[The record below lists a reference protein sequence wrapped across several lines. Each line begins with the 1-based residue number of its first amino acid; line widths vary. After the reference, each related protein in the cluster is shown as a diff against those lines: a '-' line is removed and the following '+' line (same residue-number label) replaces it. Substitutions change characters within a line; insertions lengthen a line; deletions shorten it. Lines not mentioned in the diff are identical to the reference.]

1 MPFTP
6 AKEKILRKKF
16 EKTPFAQTLGI
27 RILQLR
33 PGYAELG
40 LAYQKRITQP
50 YGFMHGGA
58 IAALADTVAATAI
71 HTLMEPEDKMVSIEM
86 KVNYLAPVTKGRI
99 VAYAKVIHKGRKTAV
114 TDVEIKNSDGEL
126 CAKSIVTYMLFPGG
140 KIK

>member
-1 MPFTP
+1 MKITP

-16 EKTPFAQTLGI
+16 QKTPFAQLLGMK
-27 RILQLR
+27 ILKLK

-71 HTLMEPEDKMVSIEM
+71 HTLLDIEDKMVSIEM
-86 KVNYLAPVTKGRI
+86 KVNYLAPVTKGKI
-99 VAYAKVIHKGRKTAV
+99 VASAKVIHKGRKTAV
-114 TDVEIKNSDGEL
+114 TDVDIKDSEGKL

-140 KIK
+140 KLK

>member
-1 MPFTP
+1 MQISPS
-6 AKEKILRKKF
+6 KEKILRKKF
-16 EKTPFAQTLGI
+16 KNTPFAQTLGI
-27 RILQLR
+27 KILKLK

-58 IAALADTVAATAI
+58 IAGLADTVAATAI
-71 HTLMEPEDKMVSIEM
+71 YTLLDDKDKMVSIEM
-86 KVNYLAPVTKGRI
+86 KVNYLAPVTKGKIR
-99 VAYAKVIHKGRKTAV
+99 ACGKVIHKGRKTAV
-114 TDVEIKNSDGEL
+114 TDVEIKDEKGNL

>member
-1 MPFTP
+1 MKITP

-16 EKTPFAQTLGI
+16 QKTPFAQLLGMK
-27 RILQLR
+27 ILKLN

-71 HTLMEPEDKMVSIEM
+71 HTLLDIEDKMVSIEM
-86 KVNYLAPVTKGRI
+86 KVNYLAPVTKGKI
-99 VAYAKVIHKGRKTAV
+99 VASAKVIHKGRKTAV
-114 TDVEIKNSDGEL
+114 TDVDIKDSEGKL